1 MSRAGSSDAVPEVEA
16 AADEVT
22 LDDRAAGNVLRLI
35 PGDLRAKAR
44 WLYGGDDWKQ
54 TLKAALT
61 DGTSAMVLYRLMQQ
75 STRSNLAPLA
85 MIFNKL
91 NGVLSSC
98 VIGRGAEFGPEF
110 VLVHAQGVVI
120 NGAVRGGSGILIE
133 HQVTIGAEGRLSP
146 RIGSGVFIGA
156 GAKILGAIT
165 VGDGAR
171 VGANAVVLED
181 VPAHTT
187 AVGVPAKVVR
197 VREAKAPTK
206 KRSPQ

>member
-120 NGAVRGGSGILIE
+120 NGAMDQQGQGRENMDYTGKGKGKMYEE
-133 HQVTIGAEGRLSP
+133 HESKWV
-146 RIGSGVFIGA
+146 
-156 GAKILGAIT
+156 K
-165 VGDGAR
+165 
-171 VGANAVVLED
+171 
-181 VPAHTT
+181 VPE
-187 AVGVPAKVVR
+187 VSFLPY
-197 VREAKAPTK
+197 
-206 KRSPQ
+206 RS